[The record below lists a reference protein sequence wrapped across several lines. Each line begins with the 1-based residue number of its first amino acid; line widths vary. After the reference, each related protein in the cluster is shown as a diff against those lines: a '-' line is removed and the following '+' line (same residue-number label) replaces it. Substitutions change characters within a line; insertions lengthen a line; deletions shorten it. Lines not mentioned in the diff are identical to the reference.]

1 MEELFMI
8 EEFKDIKEFLGYKVS
23 NLGYVIDENG
33 NQLKEYHKKDDSGNH
48 LYLAI
53 YLFDENHIQRE
64 RLIKRLVAQYFL
76 DGYTDKLVVLN
87 KDGDYTNNSVDN
99 LELVTRK
106 ELSQR
111 THAIKDKE
119 NHIRYLNK
127 YRVVYRPDH
136 FHHNLGKD
144 YEGWVY
150 EHRYVMECHLGRALK
165 RNEIV
170 HHKDGDIYN
179 NDISNLEVLS
189 RSEHT
194 HRHMQEKG
202 YGQDNFCVDC
212 GKKISYGAKR
222 CKECNDEYSRFEKTG
237 HYVKPDPYDLYQE
250 VLKSN
255 MTKVGQSYG
264 VSDKTIASWLGEYY
278 IEIKRKI
285 HKLDK

>member
-1 MEELFMI
+1 MLEEL
-8 EEFKDIKEFLGYKVS
+8 KDIKEFPGYRVS
-23 NLGYVIDENG
+23 NFGYIIDADG
-33 NQLKEYHKKDDSGNH
+33 NKLKEYHKKDDSGVAK
-48 LYLAI
+48 YLAV
-53 YLFDENHIQRE
+53 LMFDEKHTLIE
-64 RLIKRLVAQYFL
+64 RLIKRIVAQYFI
-76 DGYTDKLVVLN
+76 DGFSPNKVVINIDGNYLN
-87 KDGDYTNNSVDN
+87 NKVDN
-99 LELVTRK
+99 LEVLKRSEYNKRCNT
-106 ELSQR
+106 
-111 THAIKDKE
+111 IKDKE

-127 YRVVYRPDH
+127 YRVVYRPEH

-150 EHRYVMECHLGRALK
+150 EHRYVMECYLGRSLK
-165 RNEIV
+165 KNEIV

-194 HRHMQEKG
+194 HRHMEDRG
-202 YGQDNFCVDC
+202 YGKDNFCVDC

-222 CKECNDEYSRFEKTG
+222 CKLCNDEYTRFTKTG

-255 MTKVGQSYG
+255 MTKVGESYG

-285 HKLDK
+285 HKSDK